1 MDARVRNY
9 ILATLLVIAVSLIA
23 VVLFSNDFMDN
34 FLIVIGIVI
43 VYPCTVMGVYFYL
56 EGKGYRWIN
65 GIDWTGLSEQ
75 ERTNACSYVGFYLA
89 IGCIILG
96 IAITSRLVNFILG
109 IILIVASIIIILS
122 SFVMPERAKS
132 KKFVEKSTGS
142 KAAVF
147 VVFSLLA
154 IVPMTAIGVSQF
166 SQDTVEVE
174 FLDDEVHITA
184 PMFNHHFK
192 YELIEDLDIDPDFD
206 KGSRIG
212 GYATPTISSGTFK
225 NDVFG
230 SYRLASYTQV
240 KPCVFFLYEGKYYA
254 FNQASAE
261 LTEQAYQQLLSH
273 VKG

>member
-1 MDARVRNY
+1 MDARLRNY

-23 VVLFSNDFMDN
+23 VMLFSNDFMDN

-96 IAITSRLVNFILG
+96 IAITSMLVNFILG

-132 KKFVEKSTGS
+132 KKFVERSTGS

-184 PMFNHHFK
+184 PMFNSHFK

-261 LTEQAYQQLLSH
+261 LTEQAYQQLLTH